1 MKVLDPNTTM
11 IPPEVTTTPSNCT
24 DMKPQQKCKGWADK
38 VSSRVLDVWSKDKCK
53 MSLKK
58 WLNKLSE
65 VETCNDVNT
74 RSLDAELGSSDN
86 NELVPK
92 NTTESCKDTWPK
104 RKCKRSIKKINK
116 RFNKLAKK
124 CSKTA
129 EELKKSFL
137 LLQDDGHFDC

>member
-1 MKVLDPNTTM
+1 M

-24 DMKPQQKCKGWADK
+24 DIKPPQKCKGWADK

-58 WLNKLSE
+58 WLSKLSE
-65 VETCNDVNT
+65 EETCNDVKT
-74 RSLDAELGSSDN
+74 RSLDAEFESSDN
-86 NELVPK
+86 DEFVLK
-92 NTTESCKDTWPK
+92 DTMESCKDKLPK
-104 RKCKRSIKKINK
+104 RKCKRTIKKINK

-129 EELKKSFL
+129 EELKKYFL
-137 LLQDDGHFDC
+137 LLQDDGLFDC